1 VRMWWRWGRLAIFL
15 VFLVASAAPA
25 WARDDTVPTRYAL
38 GGSVG
43 LTYDPNNDID
53 FFLLSGAALFDY
65 DRVWRHRAP
74 EPLRFKVEG
83 SAGLTTAPRSR
94 AVVSANI
101 LALYF
106 VRGWEKPRLHPYVE
120 AGIGLIYTDFQVD
133 GQGLRVNFNP
143 LAGVGTELDL
153 GNAGQWFAVVR
164 AHHVSNGGLYR
175 DNRGIN
181 SVVMQI
187 GFFLR

>member
-1 VRMWWRWGRLAIFL
+1 MRQLRGVMAAFFVLFA
-15 VFLVASAAPA
+15 VSAGPA
-25 WARDDTVPTRYAL
+25 GAQEDAVPTRYAL
-38 GGSVG
+38 GGSLG
-43 LTYDPNNDID
+43 LSYDPNNDVD
-53 FFLLSGAALFDY
+53 FVLLSGAALLDY
-65 DRVWRHRAP
+65 DRVWPHRAP

-83 SAGLTTAPRSR
+83 SAGLTTAPRTR

-106 VRGWEKPRLHPYVE
+106 LQRWETPTVRPYAE

-143 LAGVGTELDL
+143 QAGVGAELDL
-153 GNAGQWFAVVR
+153 GIAGQWFVAVR
-164 AHHVSNGGLYR
+164 AHHVSNGDLYK

-181 SVVMQI
+181 SVVMQL

>member
-1 VRMWWRWGRLAIFL
+1 MRVLKPWGVLA
-15 VFLVASAAPA
+15 VFLALLLAGPCPGRAE
-25 WARDDTVPTRYAL
+25 DGILPTRYAL
-38 GGSVG
+38 GGSLG
-43 LTYDPNNDID
+43 LTYDPNNDVD
-53 FFLLSGAALFDY
+53 FVLLSGAALLDY
-65 DRVWRHRAP
+65 ERIWPHRAP

-83 SAGLTTAPRSR
+83 SAGLTTAPRTR

-101 LALYF
+101 MALYF
-106 VRGWEKPRLHPYVE
+106 LQRWETPTVRPYAE

-143 LAGVGTELDL
+143 QAGVGAELDL
-153 GNAGQWFAVVR
+153 GNAGPWFVAVR
-164 AHHVSNGGLYR
+164 AHHVSNGNLYK